1 MNRRFAIYGFMFLA
15 ALSIEANAQDLRRCQ
30 RADGSVI
37 YTDRQC
43 ESGQGE
49 MAKAIPG
56 NAPAK
61 PGIRVMT
68 APPACSSTANDLL
81 YNVRIAIDSHDVNL
95 LARSYH
101 WPGLGDAQVESVL
114 NRMDAL
120 VQRPLVDIRLLYPEP
135 AVSPD
140 MAANDADA
148 ASDDL
153 ESNPGGEQPAVN
165 HTPTPYGLK
174 LQQYASSTSNE
185 ILSTRFGLQRHFNCW
200 WIRY

>member
-1 MNRRFAIYGFMFLA
+1 MNRRFVILCFMFLA
-15 ALSIEANAQDLRRCQ
+15 ALSVEANAQDLRRCQ

-49 MAKAIPG
+49 MATQIPN

-61 PGIRVMT
+61 PGVRAM
-68 APPACSSTANDLL
+68 APPPACSQTANDLL

-120 VQRPLVDIRLLYPEP
+120 VQRPLVDIRLLYPESTVNP
-135 AVSPD
+135 EKLIT
-140 MAANDADA
+140 DADI

-153 ESNPGGEQPAVN
+153 KSNPDAEYSAVN

-174 LQQYASSTSNE
+174 LQQYASSTSSE
-185 ILSTRFGLQRHFNCW
+185 ILATRFGLQRHFNCW

>member
-1 MNRRFAIYGFMFLA
+1 MNRHFVILGFMFLA
-15 ALSIEANAQDLRRCQ
+15 ALSIQADAQDLRRCQ

-49 MAKAIPG
+49 MATAVPF
-56 NAPAK
+56 NAPSTS
-61 PGIRVMT
+61 GIRAMT
-68 APPACSSTANDLL
+68 PPPACSRTPNDLL
-81 YNVRIAIDSHDVNL
+81 YNVRIAIESHDVNL

-120 VQRPLVDIRLLYPEP
+120 VQKPLVDIRLLYPESVDLP
-135 AVSPD
+135 EKGITDGIIASEDSEPNRDVEYSAVS
-140 MAANDADA
+140 
-148 ASDDL
+148 
-153 ESNPGGEQPAVN
+153 
-165 HTPTPYGLK
+165 HTPAPYGLK
-174 LQQYASSTSNE
+174 LQQYTSSTSNE
-185 ILSTRFGLQRHFNCW
+185 ILGTRFGLQRHFNCW